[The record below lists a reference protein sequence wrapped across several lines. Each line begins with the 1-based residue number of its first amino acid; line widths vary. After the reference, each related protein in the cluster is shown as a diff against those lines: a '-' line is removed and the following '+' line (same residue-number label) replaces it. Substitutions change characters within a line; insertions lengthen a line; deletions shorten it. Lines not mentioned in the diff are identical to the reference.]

1 MSSNYTPIVAR
12 LEGVTPIAGA
22 DRVVSA
28 TASGYTLVVGSEHNE
43 GELGVV
49 FPAEG
54 VLDLGFAQHAG
65 VLREHPVTGAKLD
78 GYLDNPPRIRCLTI
92 RGVKT
97 GALWLPLDVA
107 IRAMWSAFPSHFG
120 LTTAGKPIAD
130 LAEGDAIEELTGV
143 DMQGVAVKPV
153 HVARKYMPPP
163 EQRAREK
170 QPRDASPE
178 NRKRREYRKA
188 VREAMPEHYKTPPAQ
203 RAVNS
208 ITYGAV
214 VRATEKLHGTSGM
227 VARRRLP
234 IGAMKR
240 AINRLGSLV
249 GRQPFAVTEVVAG
262 TRRTVLMPDGHD
274 PFIRLR
280 KENIDLAKRNERH
293 DIRDAIGPRLLPGEV
308 VYFEIVGYYK
318 SGSPI
323 QKHTCAEKSAETKA
337 IRAQFGADIPYAY
350 GCVPDGVEMGPANA
364 VAPAE
369 WPADAVAKWRAPR
382 YRVFVY
388 RITQDGKELPFELM
402 RKRALELSL
411 EVPPVLGQWRHLEPG
426 ATHVRNDGL
435 TDEELFARHRAANK
449 ETLRRAQELAEGK
462 SGLLPST
469 IDPRTPREGVVLRAD
484 SGEYVGASHVVC
496 KYKAHGF
503 GVLEGYA
510 KDRGEVDVEEEDDAL
525 DAIDRALFGKA

>member
-28 TASGYTLVVGSEHNE
+28 TASGYTLVVGSDHKE

-54 VLDLGFAQHAG
+54 VLDLAFAEHAC

-78 GYLDNPPRIRCLTI
+78 GYLDKPPRIRCLTI

-120 LTTAGKPIAD
+120 LTTVGKPIAD

-143 DMQGVAVKPV
+143 DMQGAAVKPV

-170 QPRDASPE
+170 QQRDASPE

-188 VREAMPEHYKTPPAQ
+188 VREVMPEHYKTPPAQ

-234 IGAMKR
+234 ISAMKR
-240 AINRLGSLV
+240 AINKLGSLI

-280 KENIDLAKRNERH
+280 KENIDLAKRSERH

-318 SGSPI
+318 SGSSI

-337 IRAQFGADIPYAY
+337 IHAQFGADIPYAY

-364 VAPAE
+364 PAPTE
-369 WPADAVAKWRAPR
+369 WPADAVAKWKAPR

-388 RITQDGKELPFELM
+388 RITQDGRELPFELM

-426 ATHVRNDGL
+426 ATHVRSDGL

-462 SGLLPST
+462 GGLLPST

-484 SGEYVGASHVVC
+484 SGEHVGASHVVC
-496 KYKAHGF
+496 KYKAWGF
-503 GVLEGYA
+503 GVLEGRA
-510 KDRGEVDVEEEDDAL
+510 KDRGEVDVEEEDEEA
-525 DAIDRALFGKA
+525 

>member
-28 TASGYTLVVGSEHNE
+28 TASGYTLVVGSDHKE

-54 VLDLGFAQHAG
+54 VLDLAFAEHAS

-97 GALWLPLDVA
+97 GALWLPLDVS

-143 DMQGVAVKPV
+143 DAQGAAVKPV

-163 EQRAREK
+163 EQRVREK

-188 VREAMPEHYKTPPAQ
+188 VRVAMPEHYNTPPAQ

-208 ITYGAV
+208 IPYGSI

-227 VARRRLP
+227 TARRRLP
-234 IGAMKR
+234 LNAVKR

-262 TRRTVLMPDGHD
+262 TRRTVIMPDGKLD
-274 PFIRLR
+274 PLVFG
-280 KENIDLAKRNERH
+280 NIKPIKFDERH

-318 SGSPI
+318 SGKPI
-323 QKHTCAEKSAETKA
+323 QKHTCAEKGAETKA

-364 VAPAE
+364 PAQAE

-462 SGLLPST
+462 GGLLPSI

-484 SGEYVGASHVVC
+484 SGEYVGATHVVC

-510 KDRGEVDVEEEDDAL
+510 KDRGEVDVEEEDADAE
-525 DAIDRALFGKA
+525 AEA